1 MDGKDRII
9 LHVDMNAFFASV
21 ETLSH
26 PEAADVPMAVA
37 GDPENRRGIIL
48 AKNELAKKAGVK
60 TAETI
65 WSAQQKCPGLLLL
78 PPHMEQYVEYC
89 ERANAIYGRFT
100 DMVERAG
107 IDESYLDVTGSTTL
121 FGDGAAIAD
130 AIRSAVKTELKLTVS
145 VGVSFCKVFAKMG
158 SDLRKPDFT
167 NVIDRA
173 NYRRTL
179 HPLPVTDLMFV
190 GKATAQ
196 ALAGMHV
203 RTIGQLAALGED
215 VLARKFGKHGHVL
228 YRYAQGLDDEPVR
241 RAEEAEDAKSIGN
254 SLTFRRDLVSEADIT
269 LGLRTLSESVAYRL
283 RKHGKKCAGVQIAI
297 KDPTFRTIDR
307 QMSLHQPTHL
317 TKDIFD
323 AAHALVMRA
332 WRVGVPIRLLSV
344 TAIQLLDE
352 DEGVQMSLFGQNG
365 SDGKQEALEQMKD
378 NLRRMYGKSIIL
390 PASTLGNDLGIKE
403 P

>member
-1 MDGKDRII
+1 MGEADKII

-78 PPHMEQYVEYC
+78 PPHMERYVEYC
-89 ERANAIYGRFT
+89 EKANEIYGRFT

-121 FGDGAAIAD
+121 FGSGEAIAD
-130 AIRSAVKTELKLTVS
+130 KIRALIKEELGLTVS

-167 NVIDRA
+167 NVVSRENFRQIL
-173 NYRRTL
+173 Y
-179 HPLPVTDLMFV
+179 PLPVTDLMFV
-190 GKATAQ
+190 GRATAQ
-196 ALAGMHV
+196 ALLSMHV
-203 RTIGQLAALGED
+203 RTIGQLAALSES
-215 VLARKFGKHGHVL
+215 VLVRKLGKHGHML
-228 YRYAQGLDDEPVR
+228 YQYVQGLDDEPVR
-241 RAEEAEDAKSIGN
+241 RADEVEEAKSIGN
-254 SLTFRRDLVSEADIT
+254 SLTFRRDLVSKDDIA
-269 LGLRTLSESVAYRL
+269 LGLRTLCESVAYRL
-283 RKHGKKCAGVQIAI
+283 RRHDKKCLAVQVAI

-307 QMSLHQPTHL
+307 QTQLPSPTHL

-323 AAHALVMRA
+323 AAQALVLRS
-332 WRVGVPIRLLSV
+332 WKVGAPIRLLSV
-344 TAIQLLDE
+344 TAIQLQDE
-352 DEGVQMSLFGQNG
+352 DAVEQVSMFEENEGKNR
-365 SDGKQEALEQMKD
+365 QEALEQMKD
-378 NLRRMYGKSIIL
+378 NLRRTYGKTVIL
-390 PASTLGNDLGIKE
+390 PASALQNDLGIQKE
-403 P
+403 